1 MKRFIRDLL
10 VLGTVLTLVGSSAAL
25 AAEDAAPAISVQL
38 NGENLTF
45 TDAVPQ
51 VRDSRTFLPF
61 RAVFEAMGA
70 EVSNEGNVIT
80 AVRGERKLTM
90 TIGETQASVTTAGI
104 TLPLTMDVAPYV
116 DTTTWRT
123 YVPVR
128 FAAQALGCAVGWD
141 QEAYTAIIVDTDK
154 LVEKALEGK
163 QFTYLDKYMEY
174 SRRFNE
180 GIWNADMTLTG
191 QMAMTE
197 DEVSLVFPLS
207 AQAKGITQDQ
217 TKLELDMNMKLD
229 MSAMLDQLVAD
240 AQAAGAPAVVEPSE
254 QAMVDALAQ
263 EGIDLAIRGDIAQGK
278 LAFTAGGAALADL
291 GLPQNTW
298 YTMDLA
304 ALFQGTGMDY
314 ASLLSMAQDQ
324 AQSTDYAAT
333 LAKSFL
339 AALTPTSADNEGY
352 GVSYQTFAE
361 SVENV
366 AYALSDEGFTKEGSD
381 YTCAIDGGLL
391 KMELTLTMKNDK
403 VVGYAM
409 VMSMIQTVG
418 EDNMSMVTNMAV
430 DEKDQ
435 LTGTVKMDMAGL
447 MDMEMTLSG
456 GYTKGTTAPQ
466 TQPPE
471 EAGVID
477 LNALMG
483 MGA

>member
-1 MKRFIRDLL
+1 MKRFIRTLL
-10 VLGTVLTLVGSSAAL
+10 VLGAALTLLGSSAAL
-25 AAEDAAPAISVQL
+25 AAGDTAPAISVQL

-51 VRDSRTFLPF
+51 ARDNRTFLPF

-70 EVSNEGNVIT
+70 DVSNEGNVIT
-80 AVRGERKLTM
+80 AVRGDRKLTM
-90 TIGETQASVTTAGI
+90 TIGETQASVTTAGV

-154 LVEKALEGK
+154 LMEKALEGK
-163 QFTYLDKYMEY
+163 QFTYLDKYMDY

-180 GIWNADMTLTG
+180 GIWNTDMTLTG
-191 QMAMTE
+191 QMSMTGE
-197 DEVSLVFPLS
+197 DASLVFPIS

-217 TKLELDMNMKLD
+217 SKLELDMNMKLD
-229 MSAMLDQLVAD
+229 ITAMLDQLVSD
-240 AQAAGAPAVVEPSE
+240 AQTSGAPAVVEDSE
-254 QAMVDALAQ
+254 KAMAEALAK
-263 EGIDLAIRGDIAQGK
+263 EGIDFAIRGDITEGK
-278 LAFTAGGAALADL
+278 LAFTAGGAALAQA

-304 ALFQGTGMDY
+304 GLFQGTGMDY

-324 AQSTDYAAT
+324 ANSADYVTT

-339 AALTPTSADNEGY
+339 ATLTPTSADNEGY

-366 AYALSDEGFTKEGSD
+366 VYALSDEGFAKSGSD
-381 YTCAIDGGLL
+381 YTCTIDGGLL
-391 KMELTLTMKNDK
+391 KMELTLTMKQDK

-409 VMSMIQTVG
+409 TMTAAQTVG
-418 EDNMSMVTNMAV
+418 EDNMTMVMDMAV

-435 LTGTVKMDMAGL
+435 FTGSVKMDMAGL
-447 MDMEMTLSG
+447 MDMNLSLSG

-471 EAGVID
+471 GVGIID
-477 LNALMG
+477 LNALMAA
-483 MGA
+483 GA

>member
-1 MKRFIRDLL
+1 MKRFIRTLL
-10 VLGTVLTLVGSSAAL
+10 VLGAALTLLGSSAAL
-25 AAEDAAPAISVQL
+25 AAGDTAPAISVQL

-51 VRDSRTFLPF
+51 ARDNRTFLPF

-70 EVSNEGNVIT
+70 DVSNEGNVIT
-80 AVRGERKLTM
+80 AVRGDRKLTM
-90 TIGETQASVTTAGI
+90 TIGETRASVTTGGV

-174 SRRFNE
+174 SNRFNQ
-180 GIWNADMTLTG
+180 GIWNTDMALTG
-191 QMAMTE
+191 QMSMTG
-197 DEVSLVFPLS
+197 DGTSLIFPVS
-207 AQAKGITQDQ
+207 AQAKGVTQDQ
-217 TKLELDMNMKLD
+217 SKLELDMNLKLD
-229 MSAMLDQLVAD
+229 ITAMLDQLVSD
-240 AQAAGAPAVVEPSE
+240 AQTSGAPAAIEDSE
-254 QAMVDALAQ
+254 KAMVEALAK
-263 EGIDLAIRGDIAQGK
+263 EGIDFAIRGDITEGK
-278 LAFTAGGAALADL
+278 LAFTVDGAALAQA

-304 ALFQGTGMDY
+304 GLGQGTGMDY
-314 ASLLSMAQDQ
+314 ASLLSGMA
-324 AQSTDYAAT
+324 AQTSDHYVDTM
-333 LAKSFL
+333 AKSFL
-339 AALTPTSADNEGY
+339 STLTPTSADNEGY
-352 GVSYQTFAE
+352 GVSYQTFVE

-366 AYALSDEGFTKEGSD
+366 VYALSDEGFTKSGSD
-381 YTCAIDGGLL
+381 YTCTIDGGLL
-391 KMELTLTMKNDK
+391 KMELTLTMKQDK
-403 VVGYAM
+403 VVAYAM
-409 VMSMIQTVG
+409 TMTATQTVG
-418 EDNMSMVTNMAV
+418 EDNMTMVMDMAV

-435 LTGTVKMDMAGL
+435 FTGSVKMDMAGL
-447 MDMEMTLSG
+447 MDMDLALSG

-466 TQPPE
+466 TQLPE
-471 EAGVID
+471 GVGVID

-483 MGA
+483 AGA

>member
-1 MKRFIRDLL
+1 MKRLIRNLL
-10 VLGTVLTLVGSSAAL
+10 VLGAALALMGSSAAL
-25 AAEDAAPAISVQL
+25 AAEETVPAISVQL
-38 NGENLTF
+38 DGETLAF
-45 TDAVPQ
+45 TDAAPQ

-70 EVSNEGNVIT
+70 DVSNEGNVIT

-90 TIGETQASVTTAGI
+90 TIGETQASVTNAGV

-141 QEAYTAIIVDTDK
+141 QEAYTAVIVDTDK

-163 QFTYLDKYMEY
+163 QFTYLDRYMEY
-174 SRRFNE
+174 SKRFNE
-180 GIWNADMTLTG
+180 GIWNTDMTLAG

-197 DEVSLVFPLS
+197 DDISLVFPLS
-207 AQAKGITQDQ
+207 AQAKAVTQDQ

-240 AQAAGAPAVVEPSE
+240 AQAAGAPAVIEPSE
-254 QAMVDALAQ
+254 QAMADALAQ
-263 EGIDLAIRGDIAQGK
+263 EGIDFAIRGDIAQGK
-278 LAFTAGGAALADL
+278 LAFTVDGAALADL

-314 ASLLSMAQDQ
+314 ASLLTMAQGQTQ
-324 AQSTDYAAT
+324 ATDYAAT
-333 LAKSFL
+333 MAKGFL
-339 AALTPTSADNEGY
+339 DALTPTSADNEGY
-352 GVSYQTFAE
+352 GVSYQTFVDSAE
-361 SVENV
+361 NL

-381 YTCAIDGGLL
+381 YTCAIDDGLM

-409 VMSMIQTVG
+409 VMNMTQTVG

-466 TQPPE
+466 TLPPE

-483 MGA
+483 MGV

>member
-70 EVSNEGNVIT
+70 DVSNEGNVIT

-197 DEVSLVFPLS
+197 DDVSLVFPLS

-240 AQAAGAPAVVEPSE
+240 AQAAGTPAAVEPSE

-278 LAFTAGGAALADL
+278 LAFTAGGAALAD
-291 GLPQNTW
+291 P
-298 YTMDLA
+298 
-304 ALFQGTGMDY
+304 GMDY
-314 ASLLSMAQDQ
+314 ASLLSMAQGQ